1 MRRAVITG
9 LGAVTPV
16 GNDVPT
22 TWDAL
27 VAGRSGI
34 DRITRFDADAYP
46 VNIAGE
52 VKGFDP
58 TEAMSGKEVR
68 RTGRD
73 VHLGVAAA
81 MQAVADAGFA
91 VGEPS
96 RTGVII
102 GSCVGGMEYTL
113 EQQRAHDERG
123 IDRVSPHWIANML
136 PDTTTSHVATR
147 IGARGVNYALVSAC
161 ATGTHAVGDAA
172 EVIRR
177 GQADAILAGGTEAVV
192 IPVVLAGFCAM
203 RALVDGRDDPPGAS
217 RPFDA
222 TRAGFVLSEGAA
234 VLLVEELEHARA
246 RGARIYCEV
255 AGYGVSNDAF
265 HVATPH
271 PESTGVIE
279 MIRSSLDRAG
289 LAPDDVDYINAH
301 GTSTPYNDVA
311 ETRAIKAVFGE
322 HAGRLAI
329 SSTKSMVG
337 HSFGAAGAIEAVAT
351 ALTIH
356 HGVIPPTINL
366 RHPDPECDLD
376 YVPTAARRAPVRT
389 ALSNSMGLGG
399 HNGCII
405 LRRLDED

>member
-16 GNDVPT
+16 GNDVPS

-34 DRITRFDADAYP
+34 DRIARFDASAYP
-46 VNIAGE
+46 VGIAGE
-52 VKGFDP
+52 VKGLDP
-58 TEAMSGKEVR
+58 AAAMPSKEVR

-81 MQAVADAGFA
+81 MEAVADAGYE
-91 VGEPS
+91 VTDPS

-113 EQQRAHDERG
+113 EQQRIHDQRG
-123 IDRVSPHWIANML
+123 PDRVSPHWLANML
-136 PDTTTSHVATR
+136 PDTTTSHVATM

-161 ATGTHAVGDAA
+161 ATGTDAVGDAA

-177 GQADAILAGGTEAVV
+177 DQADVILAGGTEAVV
-192 IPVVLAGFCAM
+192 IPLVLAGFCAM
-203 RALVDGRDDPPGAS
+203 RALADGGTDPAAAS
-217 RPFDA
+217 RPFDV
-222 TRAGFVLSEGAA
+222 TRAGFVFSEGAA
-234 VLLVEELEHARA
+234 VLVVEELEHARA

-255 AGYGVSNDAF
+255 VGYGVSNDAY

-271 PESTGVIE
+271 PDSIGVIE
-279 MIRSSLDRAG
+279 MMRSALARAG
-289 LAPDDVDYINAH
+289 MAPEEIDYINAH

-311 ETRAIKAVFGE
+311 ETRAIKAVFGD
-322 HAGRLAI
+322 HAYRLAV

-337 HSFGAAGAIEAVAT
+337 HSFGAAGAIEAVAS

-366 RHPDPECDLD
+366 RHPDPDCDLD
-376 YVPTAARRAPVRT
+376 YVPNQARRTEVRT

-405 LRRLDED
+405 LRRFEE